1 MSDSDEK
8 KLAIALPG
16 EWALKQVLGPTLGEV
31 GKDMEKLYAA
41 GRDKLLAFAYKK
53 IPNKEDGKSA
63 NLRVTRDVLW
73 NGSYTAES
81 ICAEYFGG
89 ILASSRSEDG
99 KDDTGVF
106 YVDLIKSLSSNQ
118 LKLHYLIYFSFN
130 KAFVADPEKA
140 TMNPGF
146 ETELGRE
153 KIFLSFIDILQITGE
168 KDIGRDLHALNSKG
182 LIGNFQIENHALKNG
197 KDTVPYIW
205 VIPKSLGV
213 QLYAV
218 AYNKLDQ
225 WRDFAKE
232 DFGDFE
238 SINPPKFRAK
248 NIEDL
253 LTSAGIKDEEPTP
266 PKEEN

>member
-16 EWALKQVLGPTLGEV
+16 EWALKQAFGPVLGELGE
-31 GKDMEKLYAA
+31 DMKKLYAL
-41 GRDKLLAFAYKK
+41 GRDKIILAGFKK
-53 IPNKEDGKSA
+53 ITNKEDGQSA

-73 NGSYTAES
+73 NGSFTDEE

-89 ILASSRSEDG
+89 ILASSRSKDG

-130 KAFVADPEKA
+130 KAFVSDPDKVKLNSGQES
-140 TMNPGF
+140 
-146 ETELGRE
+146 ELARE
-153 KIFLSFIDILQITGE
+153 KVFLSFMDILQITGE
-168 KDIGRDLHALNSKG
+168 KDIGRDLHALYSKG
-182 LIGNFQIENHALKNG
+182 LIGNFQIKEHPLKNG
-197 KDTVPYIW
+197 KGTVPYIFA
-205 VIPKSLGV
+205 VPTSLGV

-218 AYNKLDQ
+218 GHNKLDQ
-225 WRDFAKE
+225 WRDFSKT

-248 NIEDL
+248 NIKDL
-253 LTSAGIKDEEPTP
+253 LTSAGIEDEEEPTQ
-266 PKEEN
+266 KEN